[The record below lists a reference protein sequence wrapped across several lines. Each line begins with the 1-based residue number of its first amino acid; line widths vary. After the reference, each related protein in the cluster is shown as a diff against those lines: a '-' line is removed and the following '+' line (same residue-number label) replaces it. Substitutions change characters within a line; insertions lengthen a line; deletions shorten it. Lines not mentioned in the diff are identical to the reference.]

1 MILLILL
8 CFSHLISLISFHFIS
23 SYLISLISLIS
34 SQFSHLISSHLIS
47 FLSSHL
53 ISLIS
58 SHLISFLSSHFSHL
72 TSSRLVSSRLVSF
85 YCMILPQLAPI
96 VLQILTSSLFLSIY
110 SNHHIPYCIVS
121 SVTHDSCRVE
131 DKAVLPLNQWEEKTS
146 GILHVLFLHS
156 LLLG

>member
-1 MILLILL
+1 MLIIRNRMTV
-8 CFSHLISLISFHFIS
+8 FNDPSHLIMFFSSHFSHLISFHFILS
-23 SYLISLISLIS
+23 HFSH
-34 SQFSHLISSHLIS
+34 FSHLISI
-47 FLSSHL
+47 LSSHL
-53 ISLIS
+53 I
-58 SHLISFLSSHFSHL
+58 SSHFSHL

-121 SVTHDSCRVE
+121 SVTHGSCRVE